1 MKQNLKA
8 AFCYAAAFLWLLLTE
23 IVIGIY
29 GLGIVR
35 SYGGDVLVIP
45 LLYCL
50 VRMVTKICPRTLPL
64 WLWGVGLFTELL
76 QLCNLAERLG
86 FPEGSLPAILLGT
99 RADWMDVLCYGIGT
113 ALIYAAMG
121 LLHWFS
127 NMPQKARRFASV
139 LGVLAVLCGSGIW
152 WAHMTITYRFDYDA
166 GWMMHRSLA
175 AVQARY
181 IRYDAQER
189 RSAPLEEQGYVFIA
203 QDCYFHDAISSAGN
217 CYYLYYVRCDENNIV
232 TDVQVVDTGIGG

>member
-8 AFCYAAAFLWLLLTE
+8 ACGYGAAFLWLLMTE
-23 IVIGIY
+23 IIIGIY

-64 WLWGVGLFTELL
+64 WLWGAGLFTELL

-86 FPEGSLPAILLGT
+86 FPEGSLPAVLLGT
-99 RADWMDVLCYGIGT
+99 RADWMDVLCYGVGT

-121 LLHWFS
+121 LLHRFS
-127 NMPQKARRFASV
+127 HMPQKPRCMASV
-139 LGVLAVLCGSGIW
+139 LGTLALASGSVFC
-152 WAHMTITYRFDYDA
+152 WANMAITYRFDYDA
-166 GWMMHRSLA
+166 DWMLHRSLS

-181 IRYDAQER
+181 IRYDAQAG
-189 RSAPLEEQGYVFIA
+189 RSIPLEEQGYVLIA
-203 QDCYFHDAISSAGN
+203 QDCYFHDAISSAGDF
-217 CYYLYYVRCDENNIV
+217 YYLYYAKCDENNIV